1 MSAVSLTAFSDL
13 RRSLENGVVLLDVEA
28 ENIQEVINAMLDDAE
43 MKTITTPDMREPI
56 LHLFDNPQASNV
68 DNADNN
74 TKEGCKV
81 YVAKLSFLKKPL
93 VGLLRMKTPLVLSEK
108 SPISIRYFLF
118 VLGSMD
124 CTSTQELHEMGR
136 AFSLMLSQN
145 WFSNAARKI
154 VTQHLF
160 LKLMDNFMTRCMML
174 PPPDPLAENPFQVKQ
189 SRVERG
195 CCGGHQQE
203 TVMLMMPNTTLQRAN
218 HQLRKRRR
226 VLNAHDNQL
235 MNTALQQEPTVE
247 ELEKDKTSP
256 YLTKLTLKDKII
268 GGITFIACIGVIVLL
283 LAHNFEPYVML
294 EMVIHF

>member
-28 ENIQEVINAMLDDAE
+28 ENLQEVINAILDDAE

-68 DNADNN
+68 DNTSNS

-93 VGLLRMKTPLVLSEK
+93 VGLVRMKTPIVLNEK

-189 SRVERG
+189 SRVDRG

-218 HQLRKRRR
+218 HQLRRRRR
-226 VLNAHDNQL
+226 VLDAHDNQL
-235 MNTALQQEPTVE
+235 MSTALQQEPTVE

-283 LAHNFEPYVML
+283 LAHNFEPYVVL
-294 EMVIHF
+294 EMVVYF